1 MFGHVL
7 RSDERSPA
15 FLSLKF
21 ALTNN
26 HPTRMGRH
34 QINLYSVLK
43 NDLKLKNFN
52 LNTVDDI
59 YVLRTI
65 ASDRE
70 RWRDVNRRD
79 LLAIEAVT

>member
-1 MFGHVL
+1 
-7 RSDERSPA
+7 
-15 FLSLKF
+15 
-21 ALTNN
+21 
-26 HPTRMGRH
+26 MGRH
-34 QINLYSVLK
+34 QINLYNVLK

-65 ASDRE
+65 AHASDRE

-79 LLAIEAVT
+79 LLAIQAVT